1 MRERHRALECSL
13 VDLTQL
19 SVRELA
25 RLDDEL
31 LEDALRRLLH
41 ACGGG
46 ARLWNLNVVT
56 DPPSQPPPT

>member
-1 MRERHRALECSL
+1 MRERRSALECSL

-19 SVRELA
+19 SVRELSK
-25 RLDDEL
+25 LDDEL

-46 ARLWNLNVVT
+46 GRLWSLNII
-56 DPPSQPPPT
+56 SQPSDKPDS